1 MKRNTKT
8 KAKAK
13 AKAKIILTS
22 IRMRTKLMLTSRP
35 EMVCSCAVHSES
47 RIMLPSYLLDLQYLN
62 NFKQIVK
69 QYCDIKMILKYSNNI
84 AIF

>member
-1 MKRNTKT
+1 
-8 KAKAK
+8 
-13 AKAKIILTS
+13 
-22 IRMRTKLMLTSRP
+22 MRIKLLLTSRP

-47 RIMLPSYLLDLQYLN
+47 RIMLPSYLLDLQYSN

-69 QYCDIKMILKYSNNI
+69 QYCNVFMILRCSNNI